1 MAGCM
6 TVATKQSDL
15 KIVTQVFQWDLQ
27 EVLEQSLVDLID
39 SHSLKVKQV
48 EGWQLRA
55 LLEPAAYRW
64 SFEVGRLQADT
75 EITQAI
81 QQGC

>member
-48 EGWQLRA
+48 EGWQL
-55 LLEPAAYRW
+55 
-64 SFEVGRLQADT
+64 
-75 EITQAI
+75 
-81 QQGC
+81 